1 MKRRK
6 LRKQVLYTLIGVI
19 IVSIIISL
27 IVLDNIVV
35 NNAIEN
41 CTNAGHS
48 IAYCKSGL

>member
-6 LRKQVLYTLIGVI
+6 LRKPVLYILIGTI
-19 IVSIIISL
+19 IISIIISL
-27 IVLDNIVV
+27 IVLDNMVV
-35 NNAIEN
+35 NNAIEK